1 MKSWYLTEKT
11 PTSNGNDLATQFGHI
26 KTVEGLEALRVRI
39 DAELQIVKGELQ
51 DPEAGVDYFGIILSN
66 VPLQMKAQEI
76 TRVVMKIPDV
86 QSITLVGATQ
96 NKRTHALTMNFLIQS
111 TYGTL
116 EYNKDF
122 EVSE

>member
-11 PTSNGNDLATQFGHI
+11 PTSNGNDLTTQFGQI
-26 KTVEGLEALRVRI
+26 KMVEGLEALRARI

-51 DPEAGVDYFGIILSN
+51 DPEAGVDYFGIIMAN

-76 TRVVMKIPDV
+76 TRVVMNIPDV

-96 NKRTHALTMNFLIQS
+96 NKQTHTLNMRFLIQS
-111 TYGTL
+111 TYGSID
-116 EYNKDF
+116 YNKDF
-122 EVSE
+122 EVSQ